1 MAKKTLA
8 LIIIL
13 LVLTVV
19 LLAVALYSNTSTS
32 KQPAQQKQEQAQSN
46 QPTPTPFAH
55 TLLSLSPNPVIPPAG
70 SSSATTV
77 NVNVDTQGDDI
88 NAVQLEI
95 AYDPAVLTN
104 MTIKPGDFFPDPNV
118 LPVGGVDAKTG
129 RITFAV
135 APSSIRQSKRGQG
148 TVAVLT
154 FYPRRTGASQTQI
167 KILDKSL
174 VTSFGISRSVLK
186 SSTGTTVMLSSQAQT
201 TPLNQTQPATTL
213 PAR

>member
-8 LIIIL
+8 LIVTL

-19 LLAVALYSNTSTS
+19 LLAVALYSNSAT
-32 KQPAQQKQEQAQSN
+32 KQPAQQSKQNQAQSN

-55 TLLSLSPNPVIPPAG
+55 TVLSLSPNPVTPAAG

-77 NVNVDTQGDDI
+77 NVTIDTQGDDV

-95 AYDPAVLTN
+95 AYDPSVLTN
-104 MTIKPGDFFPDPNV
+104 MTIKPGDFFANPNV

-135 APSSIRQSKRGQG
+135 APSSLRESKRGQG
-148 TVAVLT
+148 TVAVLS
-154 FYPRRTGASQTQI
+154 FYPRHTGASQTQI

-186 SSTGTTVMLSSQAQT
+186 SSTGTTVKLSGLPQA
-201 TPLNQTQPATTL
+201 PLNQSTNPAASH
-213 PAR
+213 PAE